1 MLVVGGSHRYP
12 GAILLA
18 GRAAAR
24 SGAGVVTIAAGRSIV
39 EMVAGQD
46 PNLTFFP
53 LAEVQPGLI
62 ATGAAAQLSTLLS
75 DKIRALLV
83 GPGLAH
89 AAGTDEFVVAVLR
102 NAKGATTVVD
112 ADGLNALA
120 RTEDWPSVLPPR
132 TILTPHDGEA
142 ARLSG
147 RVVPKD
153 TARVAFAE
161 RQAAQWNVTLVL
173 KGAVTVVTDGKRTY
187 VHDAPNPTLS
197 IGGSGDALGGAVAAF
212 AARGLA
218 PLAAAAAAVWVHGRA
233 GALLA
238 ARSRRTSSTPCP
250 ARSARS
256 SPARASGRRS
266 RARVR
271 RRSPSGCAWCARR
284 DVRRGVRDEP
294 ARADPLDRRRRRSR
308 RDRVE
313 LRVAACA
320 RDEARRRLDEVSA
333 RPPLEGLGP
342 EGLLRRSP
350 RSWSISFWLASG
362 AFTTM
367 RQLGGAFGV
376 AILAAV
382 FGLAGSY
389 SSAASFSDGFS
400 PATAVAGGLA
410 LAGAL
415 AGLALP
421 GRHIQAGPA
430 PAGEALTP
438 QQAKASR

>member
-1 MLVVGGSHRYP
+1 MGGERGGVEGARPRRARCRLEGDRDQAHADGSAHGHAPRTRRAARPRARPSRAAVGQHLAHPRPRRRGRRGSALTEPIPLDASVVRSVLRPLPPDASKEVRGRVLVVGGSHRYP

-238 ARSRRTSSTPCP
+238 AEIGESGALATDIVDALPRALRQILTSPGERPTI
-250 ARSARS
+250 ARARS
-256 SPARASGRRS
+256 SATPQR
-266 RARVR
+266 
-271 RRSPSGCAWCARR
+271 
-284 DVRRGVRDEP
+284 
-294 ARADPLDRRRRRSR
+294 
-308 RDRVE
+308 
-313 LRVAACA
+313 LRV
-320 RDEARRRLDEVSA
+320 V
-333 RPPLEGLGP
+333 
-342 EGLLRRSP
+342 RSP
-350 RSWSISFWLASG
+350 R
-362 AFTTM
+362 
-367 RQLGGAFGV
+367 R
-376 AILAAV
+376 AARR
-382 FGLAGSY
+382 
-389 SSAASFSDGFS
+389 
-400 PATAVAGGLA
+400 P
-410 LAGAL
+410 
-415 AGLALP
+415 
-421 GRHIQAGPA
+421 R
-430 PAGEALTP
+430 
-438 QQAKASR
+438 